1 MVKYLGEKY
10 KLGTCLK
17 MLQQKHSV
25 IQLKQNN

>member
-17 MLQQKHSV
+17 RLQQREKKV
-25 IQLKQNN
+25 AEAK